1 MATARVNV
9 LQYVPLLVQD
19 AALWDV
25 ADVRPPVQDAVAALA
40 VRLAILV
47 ALLIVVDAGVVAE
60 IVIDV

>member
-19 AALWDV
+19 AVLWDV
-25 ADVRPPVQDAVAALA
+25 ADVRPLVQDAVAALA